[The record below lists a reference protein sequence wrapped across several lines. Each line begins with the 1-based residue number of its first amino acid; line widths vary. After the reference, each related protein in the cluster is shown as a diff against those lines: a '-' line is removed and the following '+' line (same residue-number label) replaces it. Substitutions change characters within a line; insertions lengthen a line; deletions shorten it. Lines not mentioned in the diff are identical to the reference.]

1 MRKAGLAILEISGP
15 YAEIRRFL
23 RREEQILQPRSEQ
36 DFWKES
42 TSPQQE
48 QRTDAILPECRDVT
62 MDGTSEGFSGSS
74 SEQTQASKPSCKSI
88 GEKGMG
94 VGQ

>member
-1 MRKAGLAILEISGP
+1 M
-15 YAEIRRFL
+15 RRFL

-62 MDGTSEGFSGSS
+62 MTGTSEGFSGSG
-74 SEQTQASKPSCKSI
+74 SEQFTGKDSMTMLD
-88 GEKGMG
+88 GEKR
-94 VGQ
+94 